1 MDLELI
7 TWKTIPT
14 PTDPAK
20 WPCMVCREAL
30 ATHRRRLH
38 RGHTDINLIVCLP
51 CGRLPDE
58 TLWECLCTTG
68 PSLTR
73 LSSECAIN
81 HNH

>member
-1 MDLELI
+1 MDLEIL
-7 TWKTIPT
+7 TWRTVPA

-38 RGHTDINLIVCLP
+38 RGHTDFNLIVCLD

-58 TLWECLCTTG
+58 TLRESLHDRAVDPLDSIIKRLCD
-68 PSLTR
+68 
-73 LSSECAIN
+73 
-81 HNH
+81 